1 MYLHIYYKVIKMATF
16 SQVLTVQGKSDY
28 VVSIPSDLRKCF
40 FIYAICV
47 LSDDHILITDNN
59 NKRVKQ
65 LNHQYK
71 VVGHCDLTTYPTDMC
86 CITPSEIAIIGND
99 YRTHDVQFVSVNGGR
114 LVMGTKIQFQHIC
127 IGVAHDLQHL
137 YLTSGTALYKYSMTG
152 DLLNKLYEDTSGDY
166 TVWKCAANPSG
177 DKIFVTN
184 WSHNKVLTLAI
195 DGAVL
200 HTFTDTDLVCPFGI
214 HVTDQGQVL
223 VCGQSSNTILQ
234 LDGEGKKKLATL
246 LTERDGLNAPH
257 SVCCNRSTA
266 SIIVGQY
273 IGNQILVFKEK

>member
-99 YRTHDVQFVSVNGGR
+99 YRTHDVQFV
-114 LVMGTKIQFQHIC
+114 
-127 IGVAHDLQHL
+127 
-137 YLTSGTALYKYSMTG
+137 TSGTALYKYSMTG